1 MQDTHKKKWV
11 NGVNP
16 NEGWINRGIEA
27 ALPLIRQ
34 IMSGAVTEDDVSAYM
49 ETAGYTKSLRDKQV
63 SRAQHLERK
72 ANKLAS

>member
-1 MQDTHKKKWV
+1 
-11 NGVNP
+11 
-16 NEGWINRGIEA
+16 
-27 ALPLIRQ
+27 
-34 IMSGAVTEDDVSAYM
+34 M